1 MLALIL
7 LILAGL
13 LFVIAAA
20 FALPVSEPWRLWAR
34 VLCIGLAC
42 WVASELIS
50 RGPALLGGG
59 R

>member
-13 LFVIAAA
+13 LFVIGA
-20 FALPVSEPWRLWAR
+20 FALPASEPWRVWAR

-42 WVASELIS
+42 WVASELIAH
-50 RGPALLGGG
+50 GPALLGGG